1 MISDESKFLLNPISA
16 VRQNLQP
23 TAHPT
28 WEETQI
34 VKRPGIG
41 MVTASTNSPSPNLNK
56 NFLVPSTDSKT
67 VTTSGML
74 QGGPSVE
81 YLKGLAEGKKHS
93 LVFSCYQPPGSLGYR
108 IRSGEKEIMFR
119 DNGKQQV
126 LTINIEV
133 HRVEITGHSDRRQLM
148 NYIKRCNPQPKK
160 VIVVHGES
168 SRCLDFA
175 SSIHKQFK
183 IETVSPKNLEVIRIR

>member
-1 MISDESKFLLNPISA
+1 
-16 VRQNLQP
+16 
-23 TAHPT
+23 
-28 WEETQI
+28 
-34 VKRPGIG
+34 
-41 MVTASTNSPSPNLNK
+41 
-56 NFLVPSTDSKT
+56 
-67 VTTSGML
+67 
-74 QGGPSVE
+74 
-81 YLKGLAEGKKHS
+81 
-93 LVFSCYQPPGSLGYR
+93 
-108 IRSGEKEIMFR
+108 MFR

-133 HRVEITGHSDRRQLM
+133 HRVEITGQSDRRQLM